1 MTGGHD
7 HTHHHDDDD
16 HDDHGHHHAPP
27 EDIVVRV
34 KALENLMVAKGLVE
48 PAAVDAMIEQYE
60 TRIGPHVGAA
70 VVARAWSDPD
80 FKERLLR
87 DANAALA
94 EMGVSRLQGEDMV
107 VVENTSDVHNV
118 LVCTLCS
125 CYPWNVLG
133 LPPTWYKSLP
143 FRSRIVR
150 DPRRT
155 LQEFG
160 LSVDDAVEVRVW
172 DANAELRYMVLPR
185 RPEGTDHLT
194 EAELAGLVTRD
205 SMIGVGLAS
214 RPNG

>member
-7 HTHHHDDDD
+7 HKHHHDDDD
-16 HDDHGHHHAPP
+16 HHDHGHHHAPP

-70 VVARAWSDPD
+70 VVARAWSDPA

-94 EMGVSRLQGEDMV
+94 EMGVSRLQGEDMI

-155 LQEFG
+155 LLEFG
-160 LSVDDAVEVRVW
+160 LSVDDAVEV
-172 DANAELRYMVLPR
+172 
-185 RPEGTDHLT
+185 
-194 EAELAGLVTRD
+194 
-205 SMIGVGLAS
+205 
-214 RPNG
+214 